1 MTGILTQKGGG
12 ELISVWWCW
21 KNRPNLIGLI
31 DTQGTEGDAAIPPW
45 LSERRGNG
53 SGPTRSLRPQ

>member
-12 ELISVWWCW
+12 ALISVWWCW

-45 LSERRGNG
+45 LSGASR
-53 SGPTRSLRPQ
+53 QW